1 MRIALG
7 VTCPLYDTDIN
18 KILPHLPPRLINQ
31 CLKEI
36 FIYLLNDIQV
46 VICMEYSHNIDK
58 SSWNV
63 LLNLAGITSRALMI
77 YNVGPVDEIL
87 SHSSPAKKKVKKEA
101 FIMTVKNFSAERLH
115 VIYKRLLQLESTIL
129 VRMYNYTVTDVD
141 DLLRSALNR
150 SCPNSLALMVHRLSG
165 GDPFWCREMALF
177 IKSTGM
183 FVNVGYAIKFYGY
196 ILFI

>member
-7 VTCPLYDTDIN
+7 VTCPLYDLDTN
-18 KILPHLPPRLINQ
+18 KANTRLPPTLINQ

-36 FIYLLNDIQV
+36 FIYLLSDIQV
-46 VICMEYSHNIDK
+46 IISMEYCHNIDLL
-58 SSWNV
+58 SWNV

-87 SHSSPAKKKVKKEA
+87 SISSSIGKKKIKKE
-101 FIMTVKNFSAERLH
+101 TFSMIDRTYSTEKLN
-115 VIYKRLLQLESTIL
+115 VIYKRLLQLDGTIL

-141 DLLRSALNR
+141 DLLKSALNR
-150 SCPNSLALMVHRLSG
+150 SCPSSLALMVHRLSG

-177 IKSTGM
+177 IKSTGKTEK
-183 FVNVGYAIKFYGY
+183 NCYDNIS
-196 ILFI
+196 

>member
-7 VTCPLYDTDIN
+7 VTCPLYDTDIS

-63 LLNLAGITSRALMI
+63 LLNLAGTTSRALII

-87 SHSSPAKKKVKKEA
+87 SLSSVAKKKVKKEA
-101 FIMTVKNFSAERLH
+101 FIMTVKSFSTERLH
-115 VIYKRLLQLESTIL
+115 VIYKRLLQLDSTIL

-183 FVNVGYAIKFYGY
+183 FVHACWFCC
-196 ILFI
+196 